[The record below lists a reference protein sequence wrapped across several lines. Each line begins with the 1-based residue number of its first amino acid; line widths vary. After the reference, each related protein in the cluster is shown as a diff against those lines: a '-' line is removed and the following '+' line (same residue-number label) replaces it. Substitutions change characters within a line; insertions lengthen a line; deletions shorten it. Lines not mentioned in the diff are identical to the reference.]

1 MNSEDMAILSFY
13 EEKATVS
20 DKSEVFLVQHRE
32 TGRFYIKKHLSIY
45 DRELYTSLKDM
56 NIPGIPRI
64 YHIAEDGNRLIVIEE
79 YINGTPLSSFISEHG
94 PFSACDAADI
104 ISNLCD
110 ILSVLHSCT
119 PPIIHRDIKTSNIII
134 SSDMQVTLID
144 FNASKKFD
152 SGKNYDTCLMG
163 TAEYAAPEQF
173 GFSQSDARTDIYAL
187 GILLNILI
195 TGCFPKDVPCS
206 GSAARVVTK
215 CTQMD
220 PARRYSS
227 VLQLKSALR
236 YISDTPVKHL
246 HPFLPPGFRTMTW
259 WKIIIALIMYPL
271 LATLCLSLDLKDC
284 NSVPQLYTERALI
297 GAWMIFTVALCCNYL
312 NLADRFPLT
321 RSRIQLVR
329 LLGMALWSFA
339 AFASAALIS
348 VAIFS

>member
-195 TGCFPKDVPCS
+195 TGCFPKDVMCC
-206 GSAARVVTK
+206 AAV
-215 CTQMD
+215 
-220 PARRYSS
+220 
-227 VLQLKSALR
+227 
-236 YISDTPVKHL
+236 
-246 HPFLPPGFRTMTW
+246 PP
-259 WKIIIALIMYPL
+259 
-271 LATLCLSLDLKDC
+271 
-284 NSVPQLYTERALI
+284 QE
-297 GAWMIFTVALCCNYL
+297 
-312 NLADRFPLT
+312 
-321 RSRIQLVR
+321 
-329 LLGMALWSFA
+329 
-339 AFASAALIS
+339 
-348 VAIFS
+348 